1 MGVQIQGD
9 TGNVIATKGTY
20 SGNVTVGGT
29 LTYEDVTNI
38 DSVGL
43 VTARQGIEVGARPGV
58 AASISVDGNM
68 IVSGISTFGGKVL
81 PSSDSSIDIGTTS
94 VRFQNAYVDNYY
106 GSGANL
112 TGIAATDNVRTGILD
127 VAGIATFRDDVLVG
141 SAVTISESGVAIAGA
156 GITVANIN
164 GGQVGGRRNLII
176 NGDMSQAQR
185 GTSFSPTGTDQIY
198 TLDRF
203 EHVATSGVSAD
214 CTVTQNQSYNISGVG
229 DMKSYKITPDSTDTA
244 TGGGNL
250 TIRYQVEG
258 QDLQHL
264 EYGTSNAKPIT
275 ISFFAKT
282 ASANNG
288 DQYALCLFH
297 SRSSDAAQRTI
308 NVPFTA
314 TSSWQRFAFTFPGD
328 TDSSYDIVDTTASGM
343 TLTWI
348 LDSGPDDIMAQK
360 SAWATDGGY
369 FRAVTGQSNFMD
381 STSNEFFL
389 TGVQMEIGDTA
400 TNFEKITFAEN
411 ERLCFRYYQSEDF
424 ATLMGSASGAVSTP
438 RITFPIKMRVAPTTF
453 TVNYNSNGSGSFRNQ
468 NDGSTMT
475 GHTTYTVYDYG
486 FAARGSSGSSNILY
500 SSTYFADAEI

>member
-1 MGVQIQGD
+1 MAVQI
-9 TGNVIATKGTY
+9 
-20 SGNVTVGGT
+20 SGNDITVPRDGTFSRNVSIAGT
-29 LTYEDVTNI
+29 LTYEDVTNV
-38 DSVGL
+38 DSIGL
-43 VTARQGIEVGARPGV
+43 VTARNGIEVGSGVGV
-58 AASISVDGNM
+58 AASISIDGNAEFAG
-68 IVSGISTFGGKVL
+68 IVTA
-81 PSSDSSIDIGTTS
+81 SSF
-94 VRFQNAYVDNYY
+94 V

-112 TGIAATDNVRTGILD
+112 TGVASTDNIRTNTNATFLQNIN
-127 VAGIATFRDDVLVG
+127 VSGIATVG
-141 SAVTISESGVAIAGA
+141 SAVTISESGIAIAGA

-164 GGQVGGRRNLII
+164 GGQIGGRRNLII
-176 NGDMSQAQR
+176 NGDMSQSQR
-185 GTSFSPTGTDQIY
+185 GTTFSPSGTDQIY

-203 EHVATSGVSAD
+203 EHVTTSGIDGD

-250 TIRYQVEG
+250 TIRHQIEG

-288 DQYALCLFH
+288 DQYTLCLFH

-328 TDSSYDIVDTTASGM
+328 TDSSWDIVDTHASGM

-360 SAWATDGGY
+360 STWATDGGY

-381 STSNEFFL
+381 NTSNEFFL
-389 TGVQMEIGDTA
+389 TGVQMEVGDTV
-400 TNFEKITFAEN
+400 TSFEKITFAEN
-411 ERLCFRYYQSEDF
+411 FRLCQRYYQSENFQTMF
-424 ATLMGSASGAVSTP
+424 ANAAGAVSTVK
-438 RITFPIKMRVAPTTF
+438 IQFPIKMRVAPTTF
-453 TVNYNSNGSGSFRNQ
+453 TVNYNSNGSGTFRNQ
-468 NDGSTMT
+468 NDGSTLT
-475 GHTTYTVYDYG
+475 GHTTYDVADNG
-486 FAARGSSGSSNILY
+486 FTARGSNGTVGNILY
-500 SSTYFADAEI
+500 SSTYFADSEL

>member
-1 MGVQIQGD
+1 
-9 TGNVIATKGTY
+9 
-20 SGNVTVGGT
+20 
-29 LTYEDVTNI
+29 
-38 DSVGL
+38 VGL
-43 VTARQGIEVGARPGV
+43 ITARQGIKIGSGVGV
-58 AASISVDGNM
+58 AASISVDGNAEFAG
-68 IVSGISTFGGKVL
+68 IVTA
-81 PSSDSSIDIGTTS
+81 SSF
-94 VRFQNAYVDNYY
+94 V

-112 TGIAATDNVRTGILD
+112 TGVASTDNIRTNTNATFLQNIN
-127 VAGIATFRDDVLVG
+127 VSGIATVG
-141 SAVTISESGVAIAGA
+141 SAVTISESGIAIAGA

-185 GTSFSPTGTDQIY
+185 GTTFSPTGTSQIY

-203 EHVATSGVSAD
+203 EHVPTSGVSAD
-214 CTVTQNQSYNISGVG
+214 VTITQNQSYNLPDVG

-288 DQYALCLFH
+288 DQYTLCLFH

-328 TDSSYDIVDTTASGM
+328 TDSSYDIVDTHASGM

-348 LDSGPDDIMAQK
+348 LDSGPDDIQAQK
-360 SAWATDGGY
+360 SAWVTDGGY

-389 TGVQMEIGDTA
+389 TGVQMEVGDTA
-400 TNFEKITFAEN
+400 TSFEKITFGEN
-411 ERLCFRYYQSEDF
+411 FRLCQRYYQSESF
-424 ATLMGSASGAVSTP
+424 TTLMGSAAGQVSTP
-438 RITFPIKMRVAPTTF
+438 RILFPIKMRVAPTTF
-453 TVNYNSNGSGSFRNQ
+453 SVNYASSGSGTFRNQ
-468 NDGSTMT
+468 NDGSTLS
-475 GHTTYTVYDYG
+475 GHTTYSTYDNG
-486 FAARGSSGSSNILY
+486 FAARGTGGSANIIY